1 MESEASTTPPSTDGN
16 DVSLE
21 KEYLTLLFP
30 FASLLH
36 ECASGSRLAY
46 TNCIQNLV
54 LLDSFPNFRP
64 WWFVKQ
70 WNIIHLTIT
79 SSPVA
84 RILNKPLKRLN
95 LSFEF
100 LGQNCSKIASFIMVN
115 ISETVGYCTM
125 SAFPILSASFFG
137 GWIIW
142 SFSYNNV
149 SGVIDGFPF
158 VFSSDNV
165 RQIVIFLF
173 HVIDGASSGEW
184 RVVVWFSSFL
194 SITIESV
201 RSEYEFEDECEFCRR
216 EVCYFVFVLIFVL
229 TLWAIS
235 RLRRN

>member
-1 MESEASTTPPSTDGN
+1 MESEAPTTSPSTDGN

-21 KEYLTLLFP
+21 KEYLTSLFH
-30 FASLLH
+30 FSSLVH
-36 ECASGSRLAY
+36 ECVSGRRLAY
-46 TNCIQNLV
+46 TNCLQNLV

-64 WWFVKQ
+64 WWFDKQ
-70 WNIIHLTIT
+70 WNIIHPTIT

-84 RILNKPLKRLN
+84 RIVNKPLNRLN

-125 SAFPILSASFFG
+125 SAFAIL
-137 GWIIW
+137 IW

-194 SITIESV
+194 PTTIESV
-201 RSEYEFEDECEFCRR
+201 RSEYECEFCRR

>member
-1 MESEASTTPPSTDGN
+1 
-16 DVSLE
+16 
-21 KEYLTLLFP
+21 
-30 FASLLH
+30 
-36 ECASGSRLAY
+36 
-46 TNCIQNLV
+46 
-54 LLDSFPNFRP
+54 
-64 WWFVKQ
+64 
-70 WNIIHLTIT
+70 
-79 SSPVA
+79 
-84 RILNKPLKRLN
+84 
-95 LSFEF
+95 
-100 LGQNCSKIASFIMVN
+100 
-115 ISETVGYCTM
+115 M

-173 HVIDGASSGEW
+173 DVIDGASSGEW

-194 SITIESV
+194 PTTIESV
-201 RSEYEFEDECEFCRR
+201 RSEYELEDECEFCRR